1 MDQSSLEE
9 FMLTSYKK
17 SLHAA
22 LMVVFCFALGL
33 HAYAQSGG
41 SSISGTVLD
50 PSGAVVTNAS
60 VEIHNAVS
68 GYDRTVT
75 TDSKGNFSF
84 TNVPFN
90 PYHMTV
96 TAAGFAQFAQD
107 VEIRS
112 SLGVNVKVSLTV
124 ARSTDTVTVEA
135 GADLVENDPIA
146 HTDVDKN
153 LFDRLPLESQSSSLS
168 ALVTEAT
175 AGVAADSNGL
185 FHGLGDHAENSF
197 SLDGQPIT
205 DQQSKVFS
213 NQVPLDSV
221 QSLEVIQGAPPAEY
235 GGKTSLIINVTT
247 RSGQG
252 MTKPHGDVTAS
263 YGSFGSSNAG
273 FNFGYGSDR
282 WGNFISVSGL
292 NSGRFLD
299 PPEFSVMHDRGNQE
313 NVFDR
318 VDYKFSSAD
327 SILVNLGFTRSWFQ
341 NPNSFDQQSHDVD
354 GVKLT
359 DPLTG
364 SPLGPADQ
372 VSQIQTYNIA
382 PMWTHLV
389 NSSAAFAL
397 GGFVR
402 KDQYNYYPSANL
414 FNDLSPD
421 LQAETVSQNRKLTN
435 VGVRS
440 SVSYV
445 KGIHNVKLGGVYE
458 QTLLTEDDQIG
469 IVDPTLVPG
478 LGCLDASGL
487 PEPGTACAVLAPYD
501 LTGGKG
507 YGGNY
512 TPGSQFPFHGHTDVK
527 ELALYLEDSI
537 TVRNWS
543 FNVGMRGDF
552 YNGISRDRQA
562 EPRLGV
568 AYNFKQTNT
577 VLRVSYARTMESP
590 FNENLVIASTGCG
603 IPFLATL
610 VPPAGVPCNAGP
622 IRPGYRN
629 EFHAGLQQAFGR
641 YLVVSGDYIW
651 KYTHNGYDFG
661 NVGATPIYFPIEWHN
676 SKIPGYAIRVSVP
689 NYHGFSALVTMSH
702 VAARFFLPQVAGLPI
717 IPPATGVFRID
728 HDEVFNETTHAEYQP
743 WKRGPWV
750 GFNWRYDSGLV
761 AGATPCQGTTAT
773 CSPTT
778 AFADGGANKNILSGN
793 VGLLN
798 TITGA
803 ALTADQE
810 YQAGFF
816 CGTQHPT
823 PTTPIGT
830 LTNGVY
836 QCLATQFGSTFLKV
850 PAPFK
855 ENDDHNPQRVAPRN
869 LFDLSLGHD
878 NLFHGDKYKWSLQLT
893 AINIANKTALYNF
906 LSTFS
911 GTHYVTPRTLTAQ
924 LGFHF

>member
-1 MDQSSLEE
+1 
-9 FMLTSYKK
+9 MLTSYKK
-17 SLHAA
+17 SRYAA
-22 LMVVFCFALGL
+22 FIVVFCLALGL
-33 HAYAQSGG
+33 RSYAQSGG

-68 GYDRTVT
+68 GYDRTTT
-75 TDSKGNFSF
+75 TDSKGQFIF
-84 TNVPFN
+84 PNVPFN

-96 TAAGFAQFAQD
+96 KASGFAQNAQD

-112 SLGVNVKVSLTV
+112 TLGVNVKVSLAV

-135 GADLVENDPIA
+135 GADLVENDPIS
-146 HTDVDKN
+146 HTDVSKE
-153 LFDRLPLESQSSSLS
+153 LFDKLPLESQSSSLS
-168 ALVTEAT
+168 SLVTLAT

-252 MTKPHGDVTAS
+252 MTTPHGDVTAS
-263 YGSFGSSNAG
+263 YGSFGTSNAG
-273 FNFGYGSDR
+273 FNFGYGNDK

-299 PPEFSVMHDRGNQE
+299 PPEFAVMNDRGNQE

-341 NPNSFDQQSHDVD
+341 NPNSFDQQFHNVD
-354 GVKLT
+354 GVVLT

-364 SPLGPADQ
+364 SPLGRADQ
-372 VSQIQTYNIA
+372 VSQIKTYNIA
-382 PMWTHLV
+382 PMWTHLLS
-389 NSSAAFAL
+389 SSAAFSL
-397 GGFVR
+397 GGYVR

-421 LQAETVSQNRKLTN
+421 LQGETVAQNRKLAN

-440 SVSYV
+440 YISYV
-445 KGIHNVKLGGVYE
+445 KGIHNVKAGGVYE
-458 QTLLTEDDQIG
+458 QTFLTEDDRIG

-478 LGCLDASGL
+478 LGCLDMSGQ
-487 PEPGTACAVLAPYD
+487 PISGTPCAVLAPYD
-501 LTGGKG
+501 LTGGRG
-507 YGGNY
+507 FGGKY
-512 TPGSQFPFHGHTDVK
+512 SPGSEFPFHGHTDVK
-527 ELALYLEDSI
+527 ELALYLQDSI
-537 TVRNWS
+537 TVRNWA

-562 EPRLGV
+562 EPRLGI
-568 AYNFKQTNT
+568 AYNIKQTNT

-590 FNENLVIASTGCG
+590 FNENLIIASTGCSDPTG
-603 IPFLATL
+603 FLPTL
-610 VPPAGVPCNAGP
+610 VPPPGVSCKSGP

-661 NVGATPIYFPIEWHN
+661 DVGATPIYFPIEWHN
-676 SKIPGYAIRVSVP
+676 SKIPGFALRVSVP
-689 NYHGFSALVTMSH
+689 NYHGFSALVTMSS

-728 HDEVFNETTHAEYQP
+728 HDEVFNETTHLEYQP
-743 WKRGPWV
+743 WKRGPWI

-773 CSPTT
+773 CSSTT
-778 AFADGGANKNILSGN
+778 AKADGGGNMNILSGN

-803 ALTADQE
+803 PLTADQE

-816 CGTQHPT
+816 CGSQHPT

-830 LTNGVY
+830 LIDGVY
-836 QCLATQFGSTFLKV
+836 QCPATQFGSTFLKV

-869 LFDLSLGHD
+869 LFDLSIGHD
-878 NLFHGDKYKWSLQLT
+878 NLFRGDKYKWSLQLT
-893 AINIANKTALYNF
+893 AINVTNKLALYNF

-911 GTHYVTPRTLTAQ
+911 GTHYVTPRALTAQ